1 MKPVGILTVL
11 WICLFMPATSEADDQ
26 SRVKGPLT
34 AGESLKYI
42 KVAPGLRVDLVA
54 SEPQVIDP
62 VAIAFDENGNMWV
75 VEMTD
80 YPNGPVGGQ
89 PPRSRVRVLEDRN
102 QDGVFETARTFVDQ
116 LLYAT
121 GLQLWQGGA
130 FITLAGKVIYCRDTT
145 GDGKADVK
153 ETWFTGFAEEN
164 QQLRANHP
172 TLGMDNRIYIANG
185 LRGGTIVGRSGP
197 NRPTAAAVS
206 ITGSDFRFDPQSG
219 DYDAVTGAGQFGLA
233 FDDFGNRFV
242 CTNRNATKHIVF
254 NRRYIERNKYF
265 IIPNETHDVS
275 PPGPNAVVYPLS
287 RNWTHYSDHAGQ
299 ITAACGVLVNRDQGL
314 GADYRGNVFVCE
326 PPGNLVHRRIL
337 MPDGVTFRSERAR
350 DGVEFLASP
359 DDWFRPVNL
368 TLGPDG
374 SLYVVDM
381 YRAVIEHPHWLPED
395 LAEKLPLNAGNDRGR
410 IYRISK
416 SESSS
421 QRDSETR
428 SSTGGH
434 QLANRSN
441 GQLVSILEHSNSWWR
456 ETAARL
462 IYERQDT
469 SIVDRLETL
478 AVKGTR
484 AVSRIH
490 AIWALDGL
498 GKLTKQHVLT
508 ALIDS
513 NPRVREHAVRL
524 SERYLETCTEL
535 RSRVIQLARDSDMRV
550 RWQVALSLGQASC
563 ETSIMDALLTIALR
577 SETDS
582 WTRSAVLSSV
592 GNQSVTMLQRTL
604 RQEGIRENGFDSG
617 RHELAL
623 ELAKMIGRM
632 GDMRATEEIMFALIS
647 QSEEEPE
654 DLFQSLMLVTEMATG
669 VSEGQRDFSLVLEE
683 WLNRVDDRSIQLGR
697 FIEIV
702 SNQAKDLEASPE
714 IRRTCFRFL
723 GLIGFERGGRVLLE
737 VVSADPSRALRSLA
751 IGQVSRYRSV
761 EIAPVLLQEFA
772 SQTPAIRG
780 VVLDAM
786 LAVPER
792 CRVLLAAFANQ
803 EIALSELNPSVV
815 QRLVEHPEEAIRKR
829 AQQLLAEVIPESR
842 QKVLREYSGA
852 LSIEGDPLLG
862 RKVFQDNCTDCHR
875 IGTIGVEVGPYI
887 GDFPLK
893 PNVRTNP
900 EMILESI
907 LNPNRAID
915 ANYVSYTVVTNRGQ
929 VHTGIVSQDTTG
941 AVTLRQAKDKTVTIF
956 RRDID
961 DIRSNK
967 ISLMPEGFEQKI
979 SVEQMSDLI
988 AFLRDWRFLDGM
1000 VPLVLE
1006 DRQ

>member
-1 MKPVGILTVL
+1 MKPVGIVTVL
-11 WICLFMPATSEADDQ
+11 WSCFFIFATSEADDQ
-26 SRVKGPLT
+26 VSVKGPLS
-34 AGESLKYI
+34 AGDSLKHMR
-42 KVAPGLRVDLVA
+42 VAPGLRVDLIA

-102 QDGVFETARTFVDQ
+102 GDGVFETARTFVDH

-145 GDGKADVK
+145 GDGKADLK

-185 LRGGTIVGRSGP
+185 LRGGIILGRSGP
-197 NRPTAAAVS
+197 NRPAAVAVS

-219 DYDAVTGAGQFGLA
+219 YYDAVTGAGQFGLA

-254 NRRYIERNKYF
+254 NRRYIERNNHF
-265 IIPNETHDVS
+265 IIPNGTHDVS

-314 GADYRGNVFVCE
+314 GDDYRGNVFVCE

-337 MPDGVTFRSERAR
+337 IPDGVTFRSERAR

-416 SESSS
+416 SESSIQS
-421 QRDSETR
+421 DSETR

-434 QLANRSN
+434 QLANRSS

-456 ETAARL
+456 DTAARL
-462 IYERQDT
+462 LYERQDT
-469 SIVDRLETL
+469 SIVEPLETL
-478 AVKGTR
+478 AVKGSR

-490 AIWALDGL
+490 AIWTLDGL

-508 ALIDS
+508 ALSDS
-513 NPRVREHAVRL
+513 NPSVREHAVRL
-524 SERYLETCTEL
+524 SERYLETWSEL
-535 RSRVIQLARDSDMRV
+535 VSRLIQLARDPDMRV
-550 RWQVALSLGQASC
+550 RWQVALSLGQVSC
-563 ETSIMDALLTIALR
+563 KSTIMDALLTIALH
-577 SETDS
+577 SEADS
-582 WTRSAVLSSV
+582 WTRSAVLSAV
-592 GNQSVTMLQRTL
+592 GNHSVTMLQHTL
-604 RQEGIRENGFDSG
+604 WREGIREGESG
-617 RHELAL
+617 GGRIELAL
-623 ELAKMIGRM
+623 ELAKMIGRT
-632 GDMRATEEIMFALIS
+632 GDMRATEEIMLSVIANGDKD
-647 QSEEEPE
+647 PE
-654 DLFQSLMLVTEMATG
+654 NHLASLMLVTEMATG
-669 VSEGQRDFSLVLEE
+669 VSEGQGDFSLVLDK
-683 WLNRVDDRSIQLGR
+683 LLSQSDDRGIQLDR
-697 FIEIV
+697 FMENIIDY
-702 SNQAKDLEASPE
+702 AKDLETSPE
-714 IRRTCFRFL
+714 IRRACFRFL
-723 GLIGFERGGRVLLE
+723 GLIGFDRGGRVLLE
-737 VVSADPSRALRSLA
+737 VASSDPSLELRGLA
-751 IGQVSRYRSV
+751 IEQLSGYRSV
-761 EIAPVLLQEFA
+761 EIAPVLLKEFA
-772 SQTPAIRG
+772 SQTPVIRG
-780 VVLDAM
+780 VVLNAM

-792 CRVLLAAFANQ
+792 CKVLLTAFSNKK
-803 EIALSELNPSVV
+803 IALSELNPSVV
-815 QRLVEHPEEAIRKR
+815 QRLVEHPEESIRQR
-829 AQQLLAEVIPESR
+829 AQQLLSEVIPESR
-842 QKVLREYSGA
+842 QKVLREYSDA
-852 LSIEGDPLLG
+852 LSVEGDPMLG
-862 RKVFQDNCTDCHR
+862 RQIFQNNCTDCHR

-900 EMILESI
+900 KMILESI

-929 VHTGIVSQDTTG
+929 VHTGIVAQDTAG
-941 AVTLRQAKDKTVTIF
+941 AVTLRQAKDKTVTVF

-961 DIRSNK
+961 EIRSNR

-1000 VPLVLE
+1000 VPLALE
-1006 DRQ
+1006 DR